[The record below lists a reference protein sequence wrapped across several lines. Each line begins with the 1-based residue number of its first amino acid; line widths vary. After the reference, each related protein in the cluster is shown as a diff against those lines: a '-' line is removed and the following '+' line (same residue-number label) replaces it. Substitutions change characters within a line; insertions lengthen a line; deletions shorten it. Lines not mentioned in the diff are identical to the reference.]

1 MTTPPRLTIKVN
13 GVPVS
18 SGEATAPSGDAKDH
32 LYMFY
37 FQSVKDE
44 HRNQWIVFP
53 PPAEELLP
61 KYSSTRDRQ
70 LTLSRTQTFAGNRS
84 RWSPSY
90 VYSPDTLNT
99 IVTDLVARGHE
110 VGGLL
115 VVPLGLDDMAEAYD
129 LATPQKALRSIDRLL
144 GAVYNTSIK

>member
-1 MTTPPRLTIKVN
+1 MTAAPRLTIKVN

-18 SGEATAPSGDAKDH
+18 SGEATSPSGDAKDH

-37 FQSVKDE
+37 FQTVKGE
-44 HRNQWIVFP
+44 QRNQWIVFP
-53 PPAEELLP
+53 PPVEELLP
-61 KYSSTRDRQ
+61 EYFSTRERQ

-90 VYSPDTLNT
+90 VYSPDTLTT

-115 VVPLGLDDMAEAYD
+115 VVPLELDDMAEAYN

-144 GAVYNTSIK
+144 GAVHNTSIK